1 MCYVVCDFG
10 SGKCIVAYLTS
21 TLRSYGRRTVKL
33 RLYADTNDR
42 FNMNDI
48 LKYLA
53 VADLVRPAIHKFV
66 RSIFFLYENK
76 KNSNLFYNSYSPAQL
91 K

>member
-33 RLYADTNDR
+33 RLYADTSDR
-42 FNMNDI
+42 FTMNDI

-53 VADLVRPAIHKFV
+53 VADLVRPVIHRFV
-66 RSIFFLYENK
+66 RSIFLI
-76 KNSNLFYNSYSPAQL
+76 
-91 K
+91 